1 MARTP
6 PGKTRARVLAY
17 VRAALERGHSPS
29 LREVQQALGLRALE
43 GVRQHLLQLEAQ
55 GLLAR
60 GSGAR
65 AWRLPQG
72 ERTRTCFVP
81 VLGQVPAGD
90 PLEAIEEREGVVPVD
105 AQRLRGASE
114 RLYALRVRGES
125 MRDAAILPGDLVI
138 VDAQAQAR
146 HRDIVVARVDGD
158 ATVKRLWLSAKGR
171 AELRPENPA
180 FAAIVPGPG
189 QELEILGRVIEVRRH
204 LPSQRERGLST
215 ERTDGAERGTP

>member
-43 GVRQHLLQLEAQ
+43 GVRQHLLQLAAEGQ
-55 GLLAR
+55 LAR
-60 GSGAR
+60 ASGAR
-65 AWRLPQG
+65 GWRLPQG
-72 ERTRTCFVP
+72 ERTRTRFVP

-90 PLEAIEEREGVVPVD
+90 PLEAIEEREGVVPFD
-105 AQRLRGASE
+105 AQRSRGASE
-114 RLYALRVRGES
+114 RLFALRVRGES

-158 ATVKRLWLSAKGR
+158 ATVKRLWLAKGR

-204 LPSQRERGLST
+204 LSSAQRAAGT
-215 ERTDGAERGTP
+215 ERVEGAQRAEP